1 MDLSTELTS
10 QMELYPEEFTQAFFE
25 ESSKAWMLN
34 KKRYGAS
41 YAYVC
46 GKPKCKNRVK
56 EGGGVLCKYHQAKIG
71 IRETPHIQ
79 VINCQ
84 SHALAINKF
93 FSVPGGT
100 EKNKGFDS
108 KPMNEWLDGF
118 RALEY

>member
-1 MDLSTELTS
+1 MDLSTEFTP
-10 QMELYPEEFTQAFFE
+10 QKDLYPQEFISQLEVYPKEFTQAFFE

-79 VINCQ
+79 
-84 SHALAINKF
+84 L
-93 FSVPGGT
+93 
-100 EKNKGFDS
+100 KGFDS
-108 KPMNEWLDGF
+108 KPMNEWLEEF
-118 RALEY
+118 NKAPTLTPQKVKEQPN